1 MEFIAVIVV
10 IIFLL
15 LMMNSK
21 LSARKTPALRPSERQ
36 LDLVAKNEFKKR
48 KLMNKEEYALYKA
61 LEKSLKASRADLLLF
76 PQVSLGEII
85 SSENKSAY
93 FCINSKRADFIIISR
108 FGDPLAVIEYQG
120 GAHYQGNAIVRD
132 AVKKEACRKAGIAY
146 MEITPG
152 YSNDDLAMLINR
164 LPEKI

>member
-1 MEFIAVIVV
+1 MEFIAVMVAIILLLV
-10 IIFLL
+10 II
-15 LMMNSK
+15 NSK
-21 LSARKTPALRPSERQ
+21 SSTRKTPALRTSDRQ

-48 KLMNKEEYALYKA
+48 KLMNKEEYVLYKS

-93 FCINSKRADFIIISR
+93 FCINSKRADFVSISR
-108 FGDPLAVIEYQG
+108 FGDPLAVVEYQG

-152 YSNDDLAMLINR
+152 YSHDDLAVLINR
-164 LPEKI
+164 LPA

>member
-10 IIFLL
+10 IISLL
-15 LMMNSK
+15 VIFNNKS
-21 LSARKTPALRPSERQ
+21 SIRKTPAPSSSDRQ
-36 LDLVAKNEFKKR
+36 LDLVAKNEFRKR
-48 KLMNKEEYALYKA
+48 KLMNKEEYVLFKS

-93 FCINSKRADFIIISR
+93 FCINSKRADFVIISR

-146 MEITPG
+146 LEITPG

-164 LPEKI
+164 LPA